1 MKWKGVGRACLRSSQ
16 RRRNIFIVVNFSS
29 PPGESKVPSKWCRRV
44 GGWTIEKHRRDNS
57 PGHVH
62 WDIVGINNMI
72 LFFGRVYNGRYIYIR
87 VSSELMGNVD
97 QLITSLT
104 SGWLIVSCL
113 Q

>member
-29 PPGESKVPSKWCRRV
+29 PPGENKVPSKWCRRV

-72 LFFGRVYNGRYIYIR
+72 IR